1 MIFIKLTNDSCQL
14 VVRGANRSAI
24 KNPYKVLI
32 YKDLLNLLVDP
43 QEPLFYVTPDFT

>member
-1 MIFIKLTNDSCQL
+1 MISIKLLYDSCQL
-14 VVRGANRSAI
+14 LVRGANRSAI

-43 QEPLFYVTPDFT
+43 QGLEP